1 MAASS
6 KQNFFAEHY
15 DWLVAGLGL
24 LLLAGAA
31 ALYVMSLGN
40 SPEDARAECERELK
54 ANKPA
59 HTGVV
64 PANIKLLNKALEGIS
79 DPSLLKVPGEKEG
92 SFLASEGRVFCQNP
106 DMTNRC
112 HRPIPAK
119 SVVCPFCGYAQPSMK
134 PVDATRVGGDA
145 DKDGLPDAWENK
157 YGFNPNDPADAQQD
171 ADGDTFTNAE
181 EFEAKT
187 DPKDANSHPNFLEFL
202 SVAGDLRKETL
213 PFWFKMSNQI
223 RDGYRL
229 TFEVPD
235 KNYRNVTTALVGEE
249 IVFQLARPKFEKG
262 RMLDDKVESGWR
274 VVKFNKKEDR
284 VLKKGSEQKT
294 MVDVSTVDLERV
306 SDKRTLSVRVG
317 VKSVAVEEQID
328 LQWSRGGGKKMTVTT
343 GSEFELANRKYK
355 VKKIAKGAKGCE
367 VTITD
372 LADNTEKILQ

>member
-119 SVVCPFCGYAQPSMK
+119 
-134 PVDATRVGGDA
+134 RGDA

-262 RMLDDKVESGWR
+262 RMLDDKVKSGWR

>member
-1 MAASS
+1 MASS

-15 DWLVAGLGL
+15 DWLVACAGL

-31 ALYVMSLGN
+31 SLYVASLGN
-40 SPEDARAECERELK
+40 SPEDARAECKRELE

-59 HTGVV
+59 RIGVA

-112 HRPIPAK
+112 HRPIPAACE
-119 SVVCPFCGYAQPSMK
+119 VCPFCGYAQPSKK
-134 PVDATRVGGDA
+134 PVDVTRIGGDA
-145 DKDGLPDAWENK
+145 DNDGLPDAWEGK

-171 ADGDTFTNAE
+171 PDGDTFTNLE

-187 DPKDANSHPNFLEFL
+187 DPKDPQSHPNYLDFL
-202 SVAGDLRKETL
+202 SVVGDLRKETL
-213 PFWFKMSNQI
+213 PFWFKMANQI
-223 RDGYRL
+223 RNGYRL
-229 TFEVPD
+229 TFEVHD
-235 KNYRNVTTALVGEE
+235 KKYRNAATALVGEE

-262 RMLDDKVESGWR
+262 RMLDDKVKSGWR
-274 VVKFNKKEDR
+274 VVKYNKKEDR

-294 MVDVSTVDLERV
+294 TVDVSTVDLERV
-306 SDKRTLSVRVG
+306 SDKRALSARVG
-317 VKSVAVEEQID
+317 VKSVAIEEQVD
-328 LQWSRGGGKKMTVTT
+328 LQWSRGGGKKLTVTT
-343 GSEFELANRKYK
+343 GSEFELVNRKYR

-367 VTITD
+367 VTIAD
-372 LADNTEKILQ
+372 LADNTEKKLQ

>member
-1 MAASS
+1 MAAS

-15 DWLVAGLGL
+15 DWLVAGVGL

-59 HTGVV
+59 HTGVA

-79 DPSLLKVPGEKEG
+79 EPSLLKVPGEKEG

-119 SVVCPFCGYAQPSMK
+119 SEVCPFCGYVQPSMK

-145 DKDGLPDAWENK
+145 DNDGLPDAWENK

-171 ADGDTFTNAE
+171 ADGDTFTNLE
-181 EFEAKT
+181 EFEAKS
-187 DPKDANSHPNFLEFL
+187 DPKDANSHPNFLDFL
-202 SVAGDLRKETL
+202 AVAGDLRKETL
-213 PFWFKMSNQI
+213 PFWFKMANQI
-223 RDGYRL
+223 PGGYRL
-229 TFEVPD
+229 TFEVSD
-235 KNYRNVTTALVGEE
+235 KKYRNVATAVVGEE
-249 IVFQLARPKFEKG
+249 IIFQLARPRFEKG
-262 RMLDDKVESGWR
+262 KMLDDKVKSGWR
-274 VVKFNKKEDR
+274 VVKYNKKEKLEP
-284 VLKKGSEQKT
+284 VKGSEQK
-294 MVDVSTVDLERV
+294 MAKDVSTVDLERI
-306 SDKRTLSVRVG
+306 SDKRMLPVSVG
-317 VKSVAVEEQID
+317 DKSVAVEEQID
-328 LQWSRGGGKKMTVTT
+328 IQWSRGGGKKMTVTT
-343 GSEFELANRKYK
+343 GSEFELANRKYR
-355 VKKIAKGAKGCE
+355 VKKIVKGAKGCE
-367 VTITD
+367 VTVTD

>member
-119 SVVCPFCGYAQPSMK
+119 SVVCPFCG
-134 PVDATRVGGDA
+134 
-145 DKDGLPDAWENK
+145 
-157 YGFNPNDPADAQQD
+157 
-171 ADGDTFTNAE
+171 
-181 EFEAKT
+181 
-187 DPKDANSHPNFLEFL
+187 
-202 SVAGDLRKETL
+202 
-213 PFWFKMSNQI
+213 
-223 RDGYRL
+223 
-229 TFEVPD
+229 
-235 KNYRNVTTALVGEE
+235 
-249 IVFQLARPKFEKG
+249 
-262 RMLDDKVESGWR
+262 
-274 VVKFNKKEDR
+274 
-284 VLKKGSEQKT
+284 
-294 MVDVSTVDLERV
+294 
-306 SDKRTLSVRVG
+306 
-317 VKSVAVEEQID
+317 
-328 LQWSRGGGKKMTVTT
+328 
-343 GSEFELANRKYK
+343 
-355 VKKIAKGAKGCE
+355 
-367 VTITD
+367 
-372 LADNTEKILQ
+372 

>member
-1 MAASS
+1 MAAS

-15 DWLVAGLGL
+15 DWLVAGVGL

-40 SPEDARAECERELK
+40 SPDDARAECERELK
-54 ANKPA
+54 ANVPA
-59 HTGVV
+59 HTGVA

-106 DMTNRC
+106 DEKNRC
-112 HRPIPAK
+112 HRPIPAECE
-119 SVVCPFCGYAQPSMK
+119 VCPFCGYAQPSKK
-134 PVDATRVGGDA
+134 PVDVTRVGGDA
-145 DKDGLPDAWENK
+145 DNDGLPDAWENK

-171 ADGDTFTNAE
+171 PDGDTFTNLE

-187 DPKDANSHPNFLEFL
+187 DHKDPQSHPNFLDFL
-202 SVAGDLRKETL
+202 SIAGDLRKETL
-213 PFWFKMSNQI
+213 PFWFKMAMPI

-229 TFEVPD
+229 TFEVSD
-235 KNYRNVTTALVGEE
+235 KKYRNVATALVGEE

-262 RMLDDKVESGWR
+262 RMLDDKVKSGWR
-274 VVKFNKKEDR
+274 VVKYDTKEDR
-284 VLKKGSEQKT
+284 VLRKGSEQKT
-294 MVDVSTVDLERV
+294 MVDVSTVELERV

-317 VKSVAVEEQID
+317 VKSVAIEEQID
-328 LQWSRGGGKKMTVTT
+328 LQWNRGDGKKMTVTT
-343 GSEFELANRKYK
+343 GSEFELVNRKYK
-355 VKKIAKGAKGCE
+355 IKKIAKGAKGCE

-372 LADNTEKILQ
+372 LTDNTEKKLQ